1 MCLLVTI
8 RAHFKGLNGQSFNS
22 ERSLQAETYI
32 QGMTWEDR
40 LPRETWQK
48 DANIN
53 AVQVMELNGS
63 LKKSSQNVTST
74 ADTDSVCQLIG

>member
-8 RAHFKGLNGQSFNS
+8 GAHFKGLNGQSFNF
-22 ERSLQAETYI
+22 EMSLQAETYI

-40 LPRETWQK
+40 LPRETWQ

-53 AVQVMELNGS
+53 AVMELNGS